1 MSLNLPLL
9 VVLSYCALA
18 IGVCLGAL
26 GLVRSGAILIA
37 LGTAGVAAPRG
48 SQRKVR
54 RYLPLALALALF
66 CLAFAIPRGR

>member
-1 MSLNLPLL
+1 MSLNLPIWVL
-9 VVLSYCALA
+9 LSYCALA
-18 IGVCLGAL
+18 MGVFLGAM

-37 LGTAGVAAPRG
+37 LGTAAVAISRG